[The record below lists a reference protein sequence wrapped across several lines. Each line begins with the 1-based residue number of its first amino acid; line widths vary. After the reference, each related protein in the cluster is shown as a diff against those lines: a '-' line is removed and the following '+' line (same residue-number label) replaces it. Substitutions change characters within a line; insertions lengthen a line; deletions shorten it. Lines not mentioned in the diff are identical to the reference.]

1 MHIQIETQGWKPL
14 ALALLMGVP
23 LSLPS
28 SARAADNL
36 RFSGGLVAEACSFRP
51 GDEAIVL
58 DQLEAS
64 SHYLYLN
71 ARTVSKPFQ
80 IHLEGC
86 DTSISSFVTTRFSGN
101 ENPALPGLLAL
112 GGGST
117 AAGVAIGIET
127 PGDNLVPLNVA
138 SDRQLL
144 SSGANVIAFKAF
156 IKAEPQAIL
165 NRSIT
170 AGNFTATSIFMLN
183 YP

>member
-86 DTSISSFVTTRFSGN
+86 DTSISNFVTTRFSGN
-101 ENPALPGLLAL
+101 ENPTLPGLLAL

-144 SSGANVIAFKAF
+144 SNGANVIAFKAF
-156 IKAEPQAIL
+156 IEAEPQAIT

>member
-1 MHIQIETQGWKPL
+1 M
-14 ALALLMGVP
+14 
-23 LSLPS
+23 
-28 SARAADNL
+28 
-36 RFSGGLVAEACSFRP
+36 AEACSFRP

-71 ARTVSKPFQ
+71 ARTVSKLFQ

-117 AAGVAIGIET
+117 AAGVAIGKI
-127 PGDNLVPLNVA
+127 GRAHV
-138 SDRQLL
+138 
-144 SSGANVIAFKAF
+144 
-156 IKAEPQAIL
+156 
-165 NRSIT
+165 
-170 AGNFTATSIFMLN
+170 
-183 YP
+183 

>member
-1 MHIQIETQGWKPL
+1 M
-14 ALALLMGVP
+14 
-23 LSLPS
+23 
-28 SARAADNL
+28 
-36 RFSGGLVAEACSFRP
+36 
-51 GDEAIVL
+51 L

-64 SHYLYLN
+64 SQYLYLN
-71 ARTVSKPFQ
+71 ARTVSKLFQ

-144 SSGANVIAFKAF
+144 SNGANVITFKAF
-156 IKAEPQAIL
+156 IKAEPQAIT